1 MSRMFDEALAAPDCV
16 ANQFASD
23 EAEMRALAALLRERR
38 PAFATTVARG
48 SSDHAGNFARYLF
61 ETFLGLIT
69 ASAAPSVVTAYGAE
83 LAFKGA
89 LVLAIS
95 QSGES
100 PDILAVASEAR
111 ARGATTLALVNAE
124 GSPLAS
130 AVEGVIPMRAG
141 AELSVAATKSFI
153 CTLAALARLTAH
165 WSGERDLLA
174 ALEALPARLREAAA
188 ADWSAAIPVLSRASV
203 MLVVAR
209 GRTYPVAQEA
219 ALKLKET
226 SALHAEPFSG
236 AELLHGPI
244 ALVGDGYPV
253 LVFATADATQEGVR
267 DLVTS
272 LRSMGAHILVAAS
285 DDSVLELATTPLSL
299 PPPLH
304 PALDPIVA
312 VQAFYPFAARLA
324 AARGFDP
331 DRPRHLAKVTKTV

>member
-1 MSRMFDEALAAPDCV
+1 MSRMFDEALATPDCV

-23 EAEMRALAALLRERR
+23 EAEMRALAALLRRRR

-124 GSPLAS
+124 GSPLEA
-130 AVEGVIPMRAG
+130 AVEGFIPMRAG

-188 ADWSAAIPVLSRASV
+188 ADWSAAMPVLTRAGG

-253 LVFATADATQEGVR
+253 LVFATADATLDGVR
-267 DLVTS
+267 DLVTN